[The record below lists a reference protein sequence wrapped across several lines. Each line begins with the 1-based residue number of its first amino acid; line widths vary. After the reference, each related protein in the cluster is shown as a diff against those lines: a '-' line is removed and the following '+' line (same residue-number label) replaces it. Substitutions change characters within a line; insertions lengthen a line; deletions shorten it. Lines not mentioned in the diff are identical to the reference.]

1 MDGGAPPSGEQHGSF
16 IFTVSAQGSGQW
28 DVDAVGQKWGSP
40 DAKTLLMFSAAAWL
54 HFG

>member
-1 MDGGAPPSGEQHGSF
+1 MEGGAPPSGEQHGSF
-16 IFTVSAQGSGQW
+16 ISTVSAQGLGQR
-28 DVDAVGQKWGSP
+28 DVDTIGQERGSP